1 MAYGATSDS
10 LPRDSILAWVTSQDT
25 IRFNQPSTTYGSPC
39 SARQGSYR
47 EEGSKEDHLAGKEAG
62 LTPWGFIDALTVRH
76 GG

>member
-1 MAYGATSDS
+1 MADGATSDS
-10 LPRDSILAWVTSQDT
+10 FPGDSILECVTSHDT

-62 LTPWGFIDALTVRH
+62 LTPWGSIDAPTVRH